1 MIMRKGFK
9 YFKITSAVVISIICL
24 GIVVSIIYVKEL
36 YPSPISKQNMEN
48 EFSKNKEILLS
59 VAKYLEKQEYISI
72 YITST
77 DKKGEMF
84 ASINNKEA
92 GKRIQISDDLIAT
105 NITDLFEKYNYN
117 VITKEGNDIYFQR
130 WSNKDYGRGVV
141 YSTDG
146 ERPKN
151 ELITKLEPL
160 SEKNWYF
167 YEEK

>member
-1 MIMRKGFK
+1 MRKVFK
-9 YFKITSAVVISIICL
+9 HLIISIVVIISIICL
-24 GIVVSIIYVKEL
+24 GTIVSIIYIQAL
-36 YPSPISKQNMEN
+36 YPSPISKHNMEN
-48 EFSKNKEILLS
+48 KFSKNKEILSS
-59 VAKYLEKQEYISI
+59 VAKYLEKQEYDSI

-84 ASINNKEA
+84 ASVNDMEVGNH
-92 GKRIQISDDLIAT
+92 IQISDDLIAT
-105 NITDLFEKYNYN
+105 SITDLFDKYNYN
-117 VITKEGNDIYFQR
+117 VITKNGNSIYFQR

-141 YSTDG
+141 YSIDG

-160 SEKNWYF
+160 SEENWYY